1 MDQELWTWRRQ
12 CWKDLEGWVTTSH
25 WERGKTRVRPESMS
39 SFHPSTL
46 RSHRSSPSPAKFN
59 SGCDHVDNQKKPLIQ
74 RWGNEVYSQTSSW
87 LVIMLE
93 MPSRGILKSVSVL
106 CSPFLVASLHL
117 MEYSV
122 SSKSLLTSD
131 KSIGLS
137 GCPMGGTR
145 VCVNSRSLEN
155 PAHSSLSH
163 VIKGRESREE
173 VVCFPQSAH
182 SDTVEITGGLCYP
195 QDFHKYE
202 GLLKPLVFFKIQV
215 IFAFCSII
223 YLLCFDIE

>member
-1 MDQELWTWRRQ
+1 MGKWSLQS
-12 CWKDLEGWVTTSH
+12 DLQLVSGY
-25 WERGKTRVRPESMS
+25 VRNAKQGHPEVSVS
-39 SFHPSTL
+39 ALLSL
-46 RSHRSSPSPAKFN
+46 
-59 SGCDHVDNQKKPLIQ
+59 SGCFSPPDGVLSIFQESPNQWQI
-74 RWGNEVYSQTSSW
+74 
-87 LVIMLE
+87 
-93 MPSRGILKSVSVL
+93 
-106 CSPFLVASLHL
+106 
-117 MEYSV
+117 
-122 SSKSLLTSD
+122 
-131 KSIGLS
+131 IGLS

-173 VVCFPQSAH
+173 VACFPQSAH
-182 SDTVEITGGLCYP
+182 SDTVEITGGLCYS

-202 GLLKPLVFFKIQV
+202 GLLKPQVFFKIQV